1 MIETDLHLPGYLQ
14 GEQYEYSR
22 HVMRP
27 IEWAISTYAP
37 ILPLIAYTALMTRS
51 VEQINKGLALAL
63 AKEGACDRPIGVQG
77 AQESPWL

>member
-14 GEQYEYSR
+14 EKQYEYSR

-37 ILPLIAYTALMTRS
+37 VLPLIAYTSLMTRS
-51 VEQINKGLALAL
+51 VEQINRGLALAVG
-63 AKEGACDRPIGVQG
+63 KRRN
-77 AQESPWL
+77 